1 MLTEDQ
7 IREHIH
13 NIRRF
18 NRFYTKRIG
27 LLNKGLLRTRFTLSQ
42 ARVIFELAQKN
53 QITSSDIAKN
63 LGMDPSYLSRIL
75 SAFQNEGLIER
86 ERSDIDSRQWI
97 LKLTTKGRETFLELD
112 ERANDEIRDMLECLS
127 GEEQCR
133 LLNAMSTIENVLES
147 NSDLASSFLIRPH
160 RAGDIGWI
168 IHRHGVIYAEEYGW
182 NETFEALTAEILAKF
197 IENYDLKRERIWIAE
212 RDGEMAG
219 SVMIVDAGDQ
229 VAQLRLLLVEP
240 KARGM
245 GIGRKLIEECIDFSR
260 RNGYE
265 KIKLWTQSNLHAA
278 RDLYLKYGFELVEEE
293 PHRSFG
299 HDLTAEVWELQLR

>member
-1 MLTEDQ
+1 MIEDQ

-53 QITSSDIAKN
+53 QTTSSDIAKN

-86 ERSDIDSRQWI
+86 ERSDIDSRQWM
-97 LKLTTKGRETFLELD
+97 LKLTARGKEAFLELD
-112 ERANDEIRDMLECLS
+112 GRASDEIRNMLECLS
-127 GEEQCR
+127 SEDQYR
-133 LLNAMSTIENVLES
+133 LLNAMSTIESVLEP

-168 IHRHGVIYAEEYGW
+168 IHRHGVIYTEEYGW

-197 IENYDLKRERIWIAE
+197 IENSDMKRERIWIAE
-212 RDGEMAG
+212 RDGETVG

-260 RNGYE
+260 RNGYG

-278 RDLYLKYGFELVEEE
+278 RHLYLKYGFELVEEK

-299 HDLTAEVWELQLR
+299 HDLMAEIWELQLR

>member
-7 IREHIH
+7 IKERIH

-27 LLNKGLLRTRFTLSQ
+27 LLNKGLLRTKFTLSQ

-53 QITSSDIAKN
+53 HITSSEIGKE
-63 LGMDPSYLSRIL
+63 LGIDPSYLSRTL
-75 SAFQNEGLIER
+75 SAFQKEGLVER
-86 ERSDIDSRQWI
+86 EKSDIDSRQWM
-97 LKLTTKGRETFLELD
+97 LKLTAEGKETFLDLD
-112 ERANDEIRDMLECLS
+112 GRASDEIRDMLEGLS
-127 GEEQCR
+127 SEDQRR
-133 LLNAMSTIENVLES
+133 LLNAMSTIENVLEPNS
-147 NSDLASSFLIRPH
+147 NLASSFLIRPH

-168 IHRHGVIYAEEYGW
+168 VHRHGVIYAEEYGW
-182 NETFEALTAEILAKF
+182 DETFETLTAEILAKF

-212 RDGEMAG
+212 RDGEAVG
-219 SVMIVDAGDQ
+219 SVMIADAGGQ

-240 KARGM
+240 TARDK
-245 GIGRKLIEECIDFSR
+245 GIGSKLIEECVDFSR
-260 RNGYE
+260 RNGYK

-278 RDLYLKYGFELVEEE
+278 RHLYSKHGFELVEEE

-299 HDLTAEVWELQLR
+299 HDLTAEIWELQLR

>member
-1 MLTEDQ
+1 MTEDQ
-7 IREHIH
+7 IREHIS

-53 QITSSDIAKN
+53 QTTSSDIAKN
-63 LGMDPSYLSRIL
+63 LEMDPSYLSRIL
-75 SAFQNEGLIER
+75 SAFQNEGLIEK
-86 ERSDIDSRQWI
+86 EKSDTDSRQWI

-112 ERANDEIRDMLECLS
+112 ERASDEIREMLECLS

-168 IHRHGVIYAEEYGW
+168 IHRHGVIYAEEHGW
-182 NETFEALTAEILAKF
+182 NEAFEALTAEILAKF

-212 RDGEMAG
+212 RDGETVG

-278 RDLYLKYGFELVEEE
+278 RHLYLKYGFELVEEE